1 MPSLATLFN
10 HLPEKVMPDALEGR
24 DVKVNTGSKAITNLM
39 THSAFA
45 GEEQEL
51 PQE

>member
-1 MPSLATLFN
+1 MPSFATLLK
-10 HLPEKVMPDALEGR
+10 HLPERVMSDAL
-24 DVKVNTGSKAITNLM
+24 NTGSKAITNLM